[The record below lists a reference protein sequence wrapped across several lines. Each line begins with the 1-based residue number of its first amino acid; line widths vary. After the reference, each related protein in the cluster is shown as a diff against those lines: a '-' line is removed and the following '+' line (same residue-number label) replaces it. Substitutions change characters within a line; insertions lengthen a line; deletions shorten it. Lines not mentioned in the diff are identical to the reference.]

1 VIARIALH
9 SFKNYDQLSD
19 MKYKLKVR
27 IKQLQE
33 GDIVPHLYKYYYDYI
48 IKMARIFKS
57 LDEEIPVRDV
67 LNYITT
73 HDPSDA
79 KYRLEAV
86 WFEFGMGANEVE
98 S

>member
-1 VIARIALH
+1 
-9 SFKNYDQLSD
+9 
-19 MKYKLKVR
+19 
-27 IKQLQE
+27 
-33 GDIVPHLYKYYYDYI
+33 
-48 IKMARIFKS
+48 MAKIFKS